1 MFFLGKVASNCD
13 VRTLTCTTKAC
24 PGLET
29 FFKKNTSFYDCGDMG
44 CTACSVQL
52 PLLTKLD

>member
-29 FFKKNTSFYDCGDMG
+29 FFKKIQVFMIVVIWD
-44 CTACSVQL
+44 VQHAQYSYL
-52 PLLTKLD
+52 F